1 MISGAVSGL
10 VAMAL
15 PLLGLGVLLAL
26 GKPPRCRNCG
36 RPAAVTEE
44 YAVSAHPRLRA
55 VAFRCPACG
64 DPVARQA
71 VGVPLE

>member
-1 MISGAVSGL
+1 MISEAVSRL

-55 VAFRCPACG
+55 V
-64 DPVARQA
+64 
-71 VGVPLE
+71 